1 MYVKFLPS
9 QYVLRYR
16 KGKLVSEG
24 AGLAFFFMEQY
35 TTACAVPVSSQDA
48 DFIFEETTKD
58 FQKVSIQGQLTYQI
72 TDCKQATNVMDF
84 TVNLKNKQYF
94 DDPMQK
100 LSKRI
105 LNIAKVLVK
114 GIVGNMQMTEAL
126 QESRDLAV
134 TVLQQLQKN
143 EEIKGLGVTPTGF
156 SVLRI
161 APNPETARALEA
173 SAREE
178 ILRQSDDALYERRNA
193 SIEQERKVKEN
204 ELNTEIK
211 VEQKKKT
218 IKETEI
224 QTRQMVLERENEMQ
238 RIKTQSQLEQE
249 QLKLDAEIELERKR
263 KELAELRF
271 ENSRKE
277 ADAEAYRI
285 GAVMDAYSRLN
296 ADVLVALATLN
307 MKPEQLIAQ
316 AFDKLAMGDN
326 KIGTLNITPDLLQ
339 SLTERGNVNG

>member
-178 ILRQSDDALYERRNA
+178 ILRQSDDAP
-193 SIEQERKVKEN
+193 
-204 ELNTEIK
+204 T
-211 VEQKKKT
+211 
-218 IKETEI
+218 
-224 QTRQMVLERENEMQ
+224 
-238 RIKTQSQLEQE
+238 
-249 QLKLDAEIELERKR
+249 
-263 KELAELRF
+263 
-271 ENSRKE
+271 
-277 ADAEAYRI
+277 
-285 GAVMDAYSRLN
+285 
-296 ADVLVALATLN
+296 
-307 MKPEQLIAQ
+307 
-316 AFDKLAMGDN
+316 
-326 KIGTLNITPDLLQ
+326 
-339 SLTERGNVNG
+339 